1 MSNTSFRMFSSAAK
15 ASIKPASMPVKTR
28 SAYNMSSMLQ
38 ELNDIEARYK
48 GPANAANMTLD
59 ELWDDYLVRYRRAG
73 PVLMWREPW
82 MPEEKC
88 EPLPYETPKAPGAP
102 KPKVSQPETPK
113 PREYYLQMVL
123 FVPPETDEEKPEET
137 EDKPANAFEATPKPA
152 TRPLQGIFDSIWAET
167 PSSRFSQSPTPQTQK
182 STTSPSQPQQ
192 PQKSSS
198 PSSSPPNKSSSPF
211 SGPPKQTKPTT
222 SSSQPPKQASRRSDS
237 SENHKNH
244 SSSPPP
250 NKPST
255 SIPSTFTIHIRD
267 HGENH
272 KKHHTS
278 SPQTK
283 TTISD
288 RGENHKNRRRR
299 NNHKSASSKQHQP
312 HPQTQ
317 ASMPRN
323 TTPPSHAHPVSQPMP
338 KPNKKG
344 HGSINDSMWAS

>member
-1 MSNTSFRMFSSAAK
+1 MSNSSFRMFSSAAK
-15 ASIKPASMPVKTR
+15 ASIKPASLPAKTR

-38 ELNDIEARYK
+38 ELTDIEARYK

-88 EPLPYETPKAPGAP
+88 EPLPYETPKAPEAP
-102 KPKVSQPETPK
+102 KPKVPKPESPK

-123 FVPPETDEEKPEET
+123 YVPPETDEEKPEET
-137 EDKPANAFEATPKPA
+137 EDKPANASEATPKPA
-152 TRPLQGIFDSIWAET
+152 TRPRQGIFDSVWAET
-167 PSSRFSQSPTPQTQK
+167 PSSRFSQSQKPQTQK
-182 STTSPSQPQQ
+182 STTSSSQ

-198 PSSSPPNKSSSPF
+198 TSSSPPKKSSSPF

-250 NKPST
+250 NKSST
-255 SIPSTFTIHIRD
+255 SIPSTFTIHVRD

-272 KKHHTS
+272 K
-278 SPQTK
+278 
-283 TTISD
+283 
-288 RGENHKNRRRR
+288 NHRRR

-317 ASMPRN
+317 ASSPRN
-323 TTPPSHAHPVSQPMP
+323 TTPSSHAHPVSNPLP

>member
-1 MSNTSFRMFSSAAK
+1 MSNSSYRMFSSAAK

-82 MPEEKC
+82 MPEPEC
-88 EPLPYETPKAPGAP
+88 ELLPYETPKTEVPKPEAP
-102 KPKVSQPETPK
+102 KPEDPK
-113 PREYYLQMVL
+113 PREYHLQMVL
-123 FVPPETDEEKPEET
+123 YEPPETDEEKPEET
-137 EDKPANAFEATPKPA
+137 EDKPANASEATPKPA
-152 TRPLQGIFDSIWAET
+152 TRPRQGIFDSIWAET
-167 PSSRFSQSPTPQTQK
+167 PSSRFSQSQQPHK
-182 STTSPSQPQQ
+182 STTSQSQPQQ

-211 SGPPKQTKPTT
+211 SGPPQQTKPTT
-222 SSSQPPKQASRRSDS
+222 SSSQPPKQARRSDS
-237 SENHKNH
+237 REYHKNH

-272 KKHHTS
+272 KNHRTS

-283 TTISD
+283 TTTSD
-288 RGENHKNRRRR
+288 RGKTHKKHRRH
-299 NNHKSASSKQHQP
+299 NHKSASQQH

-317 ASMPRN
+317 ASMPRHS
-323 TTPPSHAHPVSQPMP
+323 TSPSSHAHPVPHPLP

>member
-88 EPLPYETPKAPGAP
+88 EPLPYETPKAP

-137 EDKPANAFEATPKPA
+137 EDKPANASEATPKPA
-152 TRPLQGIFDSIWAET
+152 TLDHLTVATTTTTKIVIPIV
-167 PSSRFSQSPTPQTQK
+167 FSTKQVVISLLR
-182 STTSPSQPQQ
+182 STKT
-192 PQKSSS
+192 
-198 PSSSPPNKSSSPF
+198 NKADNLF
-211 SGPPKQTKPTT
+211 VATTK
-222 SSSQPPKQASRRSDS
+222 
-237 SENHKNH
+237 
-244 SSSPPP
+244 
-250 NKPST
+250 T
-255 SIPSTFTIHIRD
+255 SIKKIR
-267 HGENH
+267 
-272 KKHHTS
+272 
-278 SPQTK
+278 Q
-283 TTISD
+283 
-288 RGENHKNRRRR
+288 
-299 NNHKSASSKQHQP
+299 Q
-312 HPQTQ
+312 
-317 ASMPRN
+317 
-323 TTPPSHAHPVSQPMP
+323 
-338 KPNKKG
+338 
-344 HGSINDSMWAS
+344 